1 MRLAIMLTKVLIAG
15 ALVVITVVIHAI
27 GFDALLRVMM
37 RLQAFAMTGF
47 RRVTLLVIALACWLV
62 LIHMAEIAVWG
73 LFYFWQGCLPD
84 PGSAFFYS
92 AGAYTTVG
100 SGLALPEQWRM
111 FAPLEALMGALM
123 FGLSTGLF
131 FAVVSSWIHN
141 WMQRQTKLAPHFPD
155 FVNK

>member
-1 MRLAIMLTKVLIAG
+1 M
-15 ALVVITVVIHAI
+15 
-27 GFDALLRVMM
+27 F
-37 RLQAFAMTGF
+37 GF

-84 PGSAFFYS
+84 LGSALFYS
-92 AGAYTTVG
+92 AGAYTTIG

-111 FAPLEALMGALM
+111 FAPLEALTGALM

-131 FAVVSSWIHN
+131 FVVVSRWIHK
-141 WMQRQTKLAPHFPD
+141 WMQNQTLLEPNSRPHEQVTRLPLLITESRDRCVDAIQPFRMNARSP
-155 FVNK
+155 FFIARRSWAS